1 MIPYMNSTD
10 PDNIKTVQKHA
21 MEFIVRIFGKKNKDD
36 PSKSI
41 PSKFSDA
48 RIIKNHRNGEC
59 FDDAGN
65 ENGAWMFQFDEDQDP
80 NEASKEAFDSRFKY
94 VWVFPYGQNEEKY

>member
-1 MIPYMNSTD
+1 
-10 PDNIKTVQKHA
+10 

-48 RIIKNHRNGEC
+48 RVIKNQS
-59 FDDAGN
+59 FDDETGD
-65 ENGAWMFQFDEDQDP
+65 ENGAWMFVFDEDQDP